1 VARREDFILNQSTDV
16 VEAIA
21 IGSILYKPDVIVN
34 IADILKPHM
43 FESKLTGNIYHAMLE
58 LFQNKVKF
66 SEDIILAHLLENKLW
81 DAFTPQEHIYSY
93 KKLAKSS
100 IDAKFYAEEVKKRF
114 IKRSVITS
122 CQEIIDQK
130 DSLTSEKLLD
140 EFNNTVLKIN
150 NLEVES
156 NKIQKIEINKEDFF
170 TDLFN
175 KFDKTNH
182 EITGLETGFSRIDF
196 ALNGLQKGQLINLTG
211 DSGAGKSL
219 ISLQWALNICERYPD
234 KSVLYH
240 SLEMSTEELRQR
252 ALSILSG
259 IDSEHIENPR
269 LYFLE
274 RDLIH
279 NDKIDENAKK
289 EYCDRLNKALM
300 RLNKMNLL
308 IDDTAGADLIDV
320 IIKSKRCQMQNNN
333 LALVVIDHTDILEY
347 ADAKG
352 NDFLRIKNIYKGLKK
367 LAKDLNICV
376 LALHQF
382 SNSIQDNTDYRPN
395 IFSLKGASDIRQN
408 CDVVLLIYRAAI
420 YDDLILERAD
430 FKDIF
435 DITFSKIRGRKKR
448 EPVDLLFL
456 GNRVDEK

>member
-150 NLEVES
+150 NLEVE
-156 NKIQKIEINKEDFF
+156 
-170 TDLFN
+170 
-175 KFDKTNH
+175 
-182 EITGLETGFSRIDF
+182 
-196 ALNGLQKGQLINLTG
+196 
-211 DSGAGKSL
+211 
-219 ISLQWALNICERYPD
+219 
-234 KSVLYH
+234 
-240 SLEMSTEELRQR
+240 
-252 ALSILSG
+252 
-259 IDSEHIENPR
+259 
-269 LYFLE
+269 
-274 RDLIH
+274 
-279 NDKIDENAKK
+279 
-289 EYCDRLNKALM
+289 
-300 RLNKMNLL
+300 
-308 IDDTAGADLIDV
+308 
-320 IIKSKRCQMQNNN
+320 
-333 LALVVIDHTDILEY
+333 
-347 ADAKG
+347 
-352 NDFLRIKNIYKGLKK
+352 
-367 LAKDLNICV
+367 
-376 LALHQF
+376 
-382 SNSIQDNTDYRPN
+382 
-395 IFSLKGASDIRQN
+395 
-408 CDVVLLIYRAAI
+408 
-420 YDDLILERAD
+420 
-430 FKDIF
+430 
-435 DITFSKIRGRKKR
+435 
-448 EPVDLLFL
+448 
-456 GNRVDEK
+456 